1 METTVESSN
10 EYRNLPVTQ
19 LQESTTNPRR
29 RFDEHSLA
37 ELAASFQA
45 QGVLQPLLVRTIE
58 DEKYEV
64 IAGARRLR
72 AAKLAS
78 FEEVPVRVVELSDAA
93 CVETQLV
100 ELSVVGKSFLCL
112 LAAPHVVYM

>member
-1 METTVESSN
+1 MATAVQVSN

-45 QGVLQPLLVRTIE
+45 QGVLQP
-58 DEKYEV
+58 
-64 IAGARRLR
+64 
-72 AAKLAS
+72 
-78 FEEVPVRVVELSDAA
+78 
-93 CVETQLV
+93 
-100 ELSVVGKSFLCL
+100 
-112 LAAPHVVYM
+112 